1 MLKVLSEFVVKVAD
15 LAEAEGR
22 QLRAVVAAVGLGLA
36 LIIVAALIG
45 VVGLGLL
52 IFAVYKG
59 FEASMG
65 PAWAACV
72 SGVIALAIAGLT
84 GYFGWRAMSRG
95 KGA

>member
-36 LIIVAALIG
+36 LVIVAALIA
-45 VVGLGLL
+45 VVGIGLL
-52 IFAVYKG
+52 ILAVYKA
-59 FEASMG
+59 FESSMG

-72 SGVIALAIAGLT
+72 SGAIALTIAGIT
-84 GYFGWRAMSRG
+84 GFLGWRAMSKG